1 MRRCRAVSVGEG
13 LSAQGRGEARQKP
26 RAHGTTCILGG
37 VIASKG
43 PKIGV
48 PEKGHRRHEKKSPV
62 SNREASEATGEA
74 GTVLQDS
81 LW

>member
-1 MRRCRAVSVGEG
+1 M
-13 LSAQGRGEARQKP
+13 
-26 RAHGTTCILGG
+26 TCILGG

-74 GTVLQDS
+74 GTVLQNS

>member
-13 LSAQGRGEARQKP
+13 LPAQGRGEGRQKP
-26 RAHGTTCILGG
+26 RGHVRTCILGG

-48 PEKGHRRHEKKSPV
+48 PEKGHRRHEKSPV
-62 SNREASEATGEA
+62 SNREASEATGDA
-74 GTVLQDS
+74 RTALQDS